1 MLGRSGA
8 EIEFPCQEEPVAGY
22 RAVPPSGR
30 GRGVLVLH
38 EAGGLLGFARDVCD
52 RLAREGFVAL
62 VPDLHGGRT
71 AADPEAAA
79 RLMMDLDAARAG
91 CVLDAAVAE
100 LLNSE
105 CVDGARVGAVG
116 FCLGGRLALL
126 AAARNRRVGAAVS
139 FYPAHPGLTLELS
152 QLEAP
157 VLGIFAERDETPPA
171 EAAAELESALEAA
184 GKTATLRV
192 QAEVRHGFMNDSRP
206 DVFDAVAAAEG
217 WDAMLAFLRAE
228 LP

>member
-1 MLGRSGA
+1 
-8 EIEFPCQEEPVAGY
+8 
-22 RAVPPSGR
+22 
-30 GRGVLVLH
+30 VLVLH
-38 EAGGLLGFARDVCD
+38 EAGGLLDFARDVCD

-62 VPDLHGGRT
+62 APDLYGGRT
-71 AADPEAAA
+71 GADPEAAA

-91 CVLDAAVAE
+91 SILDATVAE
-100 LLNSE
+100 LLNAE
-105 CVDGARVGAVG
+105 WVEGARVGAVG
-116 FCLGGRLALL
+116 FCMGGRLALL

-139 FYPAHPGLTLELS
+139 FYGAHPGVALDLS

-157 VLGIFAERDETPPA
+157 VLGIFAERDEYLPA

-184 GKTATLRV
+184 GKVATVRT
-192 QAEVRHGFMNDSRP
+192 QPGVRHGFMNDSRP

-217 WDAMLAFLRAE
+217 WNAMLAFLRAE

>member
-1 MLGRSGA
+1 
-8 EIEFPCQEEPVAGY
+8 
-22 RAVPPSGR
+22 
-30 GRGVLVLH
+30 VLVLH
-38 EAGGLLGFARDVCD
+38 EAGGLLDFARDVCD

-62 VPDLHGGRT
+62 APDLHAGRSD
-71 AADPEAAA
+71 ADPEAAA

-100 LLNSE
+100 LLNAE
-105 CVDGARVGAVG
+105 CVEGARVGAVG
-116 FCLGGRLALL
+116 FCMGGWLALL

-139 FYPAHPGLTLELS
+139 FYAAHPGVALELS

-157 VLGIFAERDETPPA
+157 VLVISAERDEQLPA
-171 EAAAELESALEAA
+171 EAAAELESALGAA
-184 GKTATLRV
+184 GKLAAVRV
-192 QAEVRHGFMNDSRP
+192 QPGVRRGFMNDSRP

-217 WDAMLAFLRAE
+217 WDTMLAFLRAE